1 MALLEFKNVSKRFP
15 GVVALDSVSWKAEG
29 GSVHALCGEN
39 GAGKS
44 TLLKILS
51 GVYQPDEGCLVI
63 DGKEGYF
70 NSPPEA
76 INAGIAVIYQELNL
90 VPDLSVAE
98 NIYLGHFPASG
109 GFVNKSELNDLAR
122 VSLKNVGLD
131 VDPREKLGRLSLA
144 QRQMVEIAK
153 ALSRN
158 ANIIAFDE
166 PTSSLS
172 SREVVQLF
180 RLIEELRDAGK
191 AVLYVSHRMDEVT
204 TLCDACTVLRDGKHI
219 ETFTT
224 MEGVDADKIV
234 SCMIGRALEGGFGY
248 ESHRTDKVCLE
259 VKEVMGPGLA
269 EPVSLNVNAGEVLGI
284 FGLVGAGRTE
294 VLKAIYLEKQGQVT
308 VNGNAVARKGPLSSI
323 AAGIVFCPE
332 DRKHEGIIP
341 LLSVGENLNLS
352 ARRNKAS
359 AGFLNKAWE
368 KQNATDMVAKLRVKT
383 SSIANEIRNLSG
395 GNQQKVILARWLSE
409 NVSVILLDEPT
420 RGIDVGAKAEIY
432 QIIRDL
438 AKQGVAVILV
448 SSELPE
454 VMGVSDRIL
463 VMCEGKITGEM
474 SHDEATEKG
483 LLRMALPGG
492 GVEASA

>member
-1 MALLEFKNVSKRFP
+1 M
-15 GVVALDSVSWKAEG
+15 VALDSVSWKAEG

-51 GVYQPDEGCLVI
+51 GVYQPDDGCLVI

-98 NIYLGHFPASG
+98 NIYLGHFPSAG
-109 GFVNKSELNDLAR
+109 GFVNKAELNEKAR
-122 VSLKNVGLD
+122 ESLKRVGLD

-172 SREVVQLF
+172 SREVGQLF

-219 ETFTT
+219 ETFTS

-234 SCMIGRALEGGFGY
+234 SCMIGRSLEGGYGY
-248 ESHRTDKVCLE
+248 ETFKTDKACLE
-259 VKEVMGPGLA
+259 VNNVMGPGLA
-269 EPVSLNVNAGEVLGI
+269 EPVSLKVNSGEVLGI

-294 VLKAIYLEKQGQVT
+294 VLKAIYLERQGQVT
-308 VNGNAVARKGPLSSI
+308 VNGKPVRRGGPLASI
-323 AAGIVFCPE
+323 ASGIVFCPE

-359 AGFLNKAWE
+359 AGFLNKGWE

-409 NVSVILLDEPT
+409 EVSVILLDEPT

-438 AKQGVAVILV
+438 AKQGVAVIIV

-474 SHDEATEKG
+474 SHDEASEKG

-492 GVEASA
+492 VEATA